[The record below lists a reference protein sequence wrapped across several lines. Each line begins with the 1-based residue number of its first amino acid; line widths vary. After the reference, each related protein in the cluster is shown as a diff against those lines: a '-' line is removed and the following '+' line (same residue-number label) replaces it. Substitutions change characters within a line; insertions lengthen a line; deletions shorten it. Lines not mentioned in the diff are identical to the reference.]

1 MSTYRIKGS
10 DGVVIESEKFLELPK
25 ATSKVTA
32 DVQRPGMIRYNKYWA
47 AFEGTLE
54 FTDGSVAYRRFA
66 NLDENGRLQT
76 SQLPDAVT
84 SGLKYIGTFSPI
96 SDDVD
101 PPGTVGQYDNLPQA
115 STGNSGNYYIVRGIY
130 DAAVMHFKANKPS
143 TSPATFTPTNPSG
156 LSNWIEV
163 KYYFSTDP
171 YDNTR
176 TTITHAFGRIVIANV
191 PTGNS
196 HYGLQDLARD
206 TGLTDAFDSGNNP
219 SAETA
224 LSDTDW
230 IISDGGKWTYQ
241 RQTRTSI
248 LAGAVLFD
256 RTQMYSS
263 NRLLPDSPTGTV
275 QNVVDSLLMYGL
287 RRTGDAMY
295 DSGTDGDGRLAFLYG
310 TATAPSITF
319 NSNSF
324 DPLSNPGIDPS
335 KWSDGT
341 TGIYHPNTPGAIGFT
356 SSGTEKIRIVPT
368 QVIFYT
374 SNTGTA
380 TTPHIIFSGTNNSNM
395 GIVALNN
402 KTQLV
407 SNNAV
412 NVSFEQGLTNFY
424 GSTNI
429 TGNSTV
435 LGNTVLGDA
444 ATDSLTVNASSTFR
458 APVSMQDVNVVNL
471 TVTGNT
477 ILGDSVGDSLTVNA
491 TSTFASTS
499 RFNAMA
505 TFNNSATVASGAG
518 LVFSGTN
525 NSTISKSSTALNF
538 NMSGFDDVTLLDG
551 STVRTKFNR
560 YGVKLPVLSPTS
572 DSVGEDG
579 MIAFSSDQK
588 TVVQKVDGTWKPI
601 SSGATIN
608 NFVTSSWVLSGS
620 YYQITVSGSGIKS
633 VQIQQQESD
642 GSYTQVEVDTVN
654 ITSSNATIKIPSS
667 SDLRFAGRLIVL
679 F

>member
-10 DGVVIESEKFLELPK
+10 DGVVIESDKYLELPK
-25 ATSKVTA
+25 APSKVTA
-32 DVQRPGMIRYNKYWA
+32 DVQRAGMIRYNNDWA

-54 FTDGSVAYRRFA
+54 FTDGTVAYRRFA
-66 NLDENGRLQT
+66 HLDENGRLQT
-76 SQLPDAVT
+76 SQLPDSVT

-96 SDDVD
+96 SDDID

-115 STGNSGNYYIVRGIY
+115 AVANSGNYYIVRGIY
-130 DAAVMHFKANKPS
+130 ESAVEHFKANNPS
-143 TSPATFTPTNPSG
+143 TSPATFIPTNPSG
-156 LSNWIEV
+156 EANWIEV

-176 TTITHAFGRIVIANV
+176 TTITNAFGRIIVANV
-191 PTGNS
+191 PTGDE
-196 HYGLQDLARD
+196 HYGLQDLS
-206 TGLTDAFDSGNNP
+206 TDVDLIGAFDSGNNP
-219 SAETA
+219 SAETS
-224 LSDTDW
+224 LTDTDW
-230 IISDGGKWTYQ
+230 IISDGEKWTRQ
-241 RQTRTSI
+241 RQSRTSV

-263 NRLLPDSPTGTV
+263 NRVLPDSPTGTV

-295 DSGTDGDGRLAFLYG
+295 DAGTDGDGRLAFLYG

-324 DPLSNPGIDPS
+324 DPLTNPGIDPS

-356 SSGTEKIRIVPT
+356 SSGTEKIRILPT

-374 SNTGTA
+374 SSTGTA
-380 TTPHIIFSGTNNSNM
+380 TNPSIIFNANSNTNM
-395 GIVALNN
+395 GIVAINN

-407 SNNAV
+407 SNNAI

-424 GSTNI
+424 GNTNV
-429 TGNSTV
+429 TGS
-435 LGNTVLGDA
+435 TVLGDA
-444 ATDSLTVNASSTFR
+444 AVDT
-458 APVSMQDVNVVNL
+458 
-471 TVTGNT
+471 
-477 ILGDSVGDSLTVNA
+477 LTVNA
-491 TSTFASTS
+491 TSTF
-499 RFNAMA
+499 
-505 TFNNSATVASGAG
+505 NSNVTVANGSG
-518 LVFSGTN
+518 LTFSGTN
-525 NSTISKSSTALNF
+525 NSTISKVSTSLNF
-538 NMSGFDDVTLLDG
+538 AMNAFDDITVLDG

-560 YGVKLPVLSPTS
+560 YGVKLPVLSPTT
-572 DSVGEDG
+572 DTVGEDG

-608 NFVTSSWVLSGS
+608 TFVTSDWVLSGS
-620 YYQITVSGSGIKS
+620 YYQMVVTGSNIKDIQ
-633 VQIQQQESD
+633 VQQKESD

-654 ITSSNATIKIPSS
+654 LTSSNATIKIPSS
-667 SDLRFAGRLIVL
+667 SDYRFDGRLIVL

>member
-10 DGVVIESEKFLELPK
+10 DGVVIESDKYLELPK
-25 ATSKVTA
+25 APSKVTA
-32 DVQRPGMIRYNKYWA
+32 DVQRAGMIRYNNDWA

-54 FTDGSVAYRRFA
+54 FTDGTVAYRRFA
-66 NLDENGRLQT
+66 HLDENGRLQT
-76 SQLPDAVT
+76 SQLPDSVT

-96 SDDVD
+96 SDDID

-115 STGNSGNYYIVRGIY
+115 AVANSGNYYIVRGIY
-130 DAAVMHFKANKPS
+130 ESAVAHFKANNPS
-143 TSPATFTPTNPSG
+143 TSPATFIPTNPSG
-156 LSNWIEV
+156 EANWIEV

-176 TTITHAFGRIVIANV
+176 TTITNAFGRIIVANV
-191 PTGNS
+191 PTGDE
-196 HYGLQDLARD
+196 HYGLQDLS
-206 TGLTDAFDSGNNP
+206 TDVDLIGAFDSGNNP
-219 SAETA
+219 SAETS
-224 LSDTDW
+224 LTDTDW
-230 IISDGGKWTYQ
+230 IISDGEKWTRQ
-241 RQTRTSI
+241 RQSRTSI

-263 NRLLPDSPTGTV
+263 NRVLPDSPTGTV

-295 DSGTDGDGRLAFLYG
+295 DAGTDGDGRLAFLYG

-324 DPLSNPGIDPS
+324 DPLTNPGIDPS

-356 SSGTEKIRIVPT
+356 SSGTEKIRILPT

-380 TTPHIIFSGTNNSNM
+380 TNPNIIFNANTNTNM
-395 GIVALNN
+395 GIVAINN

-407 SNNAV
+407 SNNAI

-424 GSTNI
+424 GNTNV
-429 TGNSTV
+429 TGS
-435 LGNTVLGDA
+435 TVLGDA
-444 ATDSLTVNASSTFR
+444 AVDT
-458 APVSMQDVNVVNL
+458 
-471 TVTGNT
+471 
-477 ILGDSVGDSLTVNA
+477 LTVNA
-491 TSTFASTS
+491 TSTF
-499 RFNAMA
+499 
-505 TFNNSATVASGAG
+505 NSNVTVANGSG
-518 LVFSGTN
+518 LTFSGTN
-525 NSTISKSSTALNF
+525 NSTISKVSTSLNF
-538 NMSGFDDVTLLDG
+538 AMNAFDDITVLDG

-560 YGVKLPVLSPTS
+560 YGVKLPVLSPTT
-572 DSVGEDG
+572 DTVGEDG

-608 NFVTSSWVLSGS
+608 TFVTSDWVLSGS
-620 YYQITVSGSGIKS
+620 YYQMVVTGSNIKDIQ
-633 VQIQQQESD
+633 VQQKESD

-654 ITSSNATIKIPSS
+654 LTSSNATIKIPSS
-667 SDLRFAGRLIVL
+667 SDYRFDGRLIVL

>member
-10 DGVVIESEKFLELPK
+10 DGVVIESGKYLELPK
-25 ATSKVTA
+25 ASSKVTA
-32 DVQRPGMIRYNKYWA
+32 DVQRPGMIRYNNEWA

-76 SQLPDAVT
+76 SQLPDSIT

-115 STGNSGNYYIVRGIY
+115 STANGGNYYIVRGIY
-130 DAAVMHFKANKPS
+130 DAAVAHFKANKPS

-156 LSNWIEV
+156 QANWIEV

-171 YDNTR
+171 YDNAR
-176 TTITHAFGRIVIANV
+176 TTITNAFGRIVIANV
-191 PTGNS
+191 PTDS
-196 HYGLQDLARD
+196 HFGLQDLGLD
-206 TGLTDAFDSGNNP
+206 TDLTKAFDSGNNP

-224 LSDTDW
+224 LTDTDW
-230 IISDGGKWTYQ
+230 IISDGVKWTRQ

-263 NRLLPDSPTGTV
+263 NRILPDSPTGTV

-295 DSGTDGDGRLAFLYG
+295 DAGTDGDGRLAFLYG

-324 DPLSNPGIDPS
+324 DPLTNPGIDPS

-356 SSGTEKIRIVPT
+356 SSGTEKLRILPT

-374 SNTGTA
+374 SSTGTA
-380 TTPHIIFSGTNNSNM
+380 NAPHIIFSGTNNSNM

-429 TGNSTV
+429 TGNNTV
-435 LGNTVLGDA
+435 LGNTVLGDSA
-444 ATDSLTVNASSTFR
+444 SDTLTVNATSTFK
-458 APVSMQDVNVVNL
+458 APVSMQDVGIVNL

-477 ILGDSVGDSLTVNA
+477 ILGDATGDTLTVNA
-491 TSTFASTS
+491 TSTFASPS
-499 RFNAMA
+499 RFNALA
-505 TFNNSATVASGAG
+505 TFNNGATVSNGSA
-518 LVFSGTN
+518 FTFDGTN
-525 NSTISKSSTALNF
+525 NATISKASTSLNF
-538 NMSGFDDVTLLDG
+538 NMNSFDDVTLLDG

-608 NFVTSSWVLSGS
+608 NFVTSSWTLSGS
-620 YYQITVSGSGIKS
+620 YYQITVNGSGIKN
-633 VQIQQQESD
+633 VQVQQQESD

-654 ITSSNATIKIPSS
+654 ITPSNATIKIPSS
-667 SDLRFAGRLIVL
+667 ADYRFAGRMIVL

>member
-10 DGVVIESEKFLELPK
+10 DGVVIESEKYLELPK
-25 ATSKVTA
+25 APSKVTA
-32 DVQRPGMIRYNKYWA
+32 DVQRPGMIRYNNEWA

-115 STGNSGNYYIVRGIY
+115 ASSNSGNYYIVRGIY
-130 DAAVMHFKANKPS
+130 DAAVAHFKANKPS

-156 LSNWIEV
+156 QANWIQV

-171 YDNTR
+171 YDSSR
-176 TTITHAFGRIVIANV
+176 TTITHAFGRIVASNV
-191 PTGNS
+191 PTGS
-196 HYGLQDLARD
+196 HFGLQDLAAD
-206 TGLTDAFDSGNNP
+206 NDLVKAFDSGNNP
-219 SAETA
+219 SAESA
-224 LSDTDW
+224 LTDTDW
-230 IISDGGKWTYQ
+230 IISDGEKWTRQ

-263 NRLLPDSPTGTV
+263 NRILPDSPTGTV

-295 DSGTDGDGRLAFLYG
+295 DAGTDGDGRLAFLYG

-319 NSNSF
+319 NSNPF
-324 DPLSNPGIDPS
+324 DPLTNPGIDPS

-341 TGIYHPNTPGAIGFT
+341 TGIYHPNTAGAIGFT
-356 SSGTEKIRIVPT
+356 SSGTEKLRILPT

-374 SNTGTA
+374 SSTGTA

-444 ATDSLTVNASSTFR
+444 ATDTLIVNATSTFK
-458 APVSMQDVNVVNL
+458 APVSMQDVDIVNL

-477 ILGDSVGDSLTVNA
+477 ILGDATGDTLTVNA
-491 TSTFASTS
+491 TSTFTSPS
-499 RFNAMA
+499 RFNALA
-505 TFNNSATVASGAG
+505 TFNNGATVANGSAFTFG
-518 LVFSGTN
+518 GTN
-525 NSTISKSSTALNF
+525 NASITKASTSLNF
-538 NMSGFDDVTLLDG
+538 NMNAFDDVTLLDG

-608 NFVTSSWVLSGS
+608 NFVTSSWTLSGS
-620 YYQITVSGSGIKS
+620 YYQITVTGSGIKN
-633 VQIQQQESD
+633 VEVQQQESD

-654 ITSSNATIKIPSS
+654 ITSSNATIKIPASA
-667 SDLRFAGRLIVL
+667 DYRFSGRMIVL

>member
-10 DGVVIESEKFLELPK
+10 DGVVIESDKYLELPK
-25 ATSKVTA
+25 APSKVTA
-32 DVQRPGMIRYNKYWA
+32 DVQRAGMIRYNNDWA

-54 FTDGSVAYRRFA
+54 FTDGTVAYRRFA
-66 NLDENGRLQT
+66 HLDENGRLQT
-76 SQLPDAVT
+76 SQLPDSVT

-96 SDDVD
+96 SDDID

-115 STGNSGNYYIVRGIY
+115 AVANSGNYYIVRGIY
-130 DAAVMHFKANKPS
+130 ESAVAHFKANNPS
-143 TSPATFTPTNPSG
+143 TSPATFIPTNPSG
-156 LSNWIEV
+156 EANWIEV

-176 TTITHAFGRIVIANV
+176 TTITNAFGRIIVANV
-191 PTGNS
+191 PTGDE
-196 HYGLQDLARD
+196 HYGLQDLS
-206 TGLTDAFDSGNNP
+206 TDVDLIGAFDSGNNP
-219 SAETA
+219 SAETS
-224 LSDTDW
+224 LTDTDW
-230 IISDGGKWTYQ
+230 IISDGEKWTRQ
-241 RQTRTSI
+241 RQSRTSI

-263 NRLLPDSPTGTV
+263 NRVLPDSPTGTV

-295 DSGTDGDGRLAFLYG
+295 DAGTDGDGRLAFLYG

-324 DPLSNPGIDPS
+324 DPLTNPGIDPS

-356 SSGTEKIRIVPT
+356 SSGTEKIRILPT

-374 SNTGTA
+374 SSTGTA
-380 TTPHIIFSGTNNSNM
+380 TNPNIIFNANTNTNM
-395 GIVALNN
+395 GIVAINN

-424 GSTNI
+424 GNTNV
-429 TGNSTV
+429 TGS
-435 LGNTVLGDA
+435 TVLGDA
-444 ATDSLTVNASSTFR
+444 AVDT
-458 APVSMQDVNVVNL
+458 
-471 TVTGNT
+471 
-477 ILGDSVGDSLTVNA
+477 LTVNA
-491 TSTFASTS
+491 TSTF
-499 RFNAMA
+499 
-505 TFNNSATVASGAG
+505 NSNVTVANGSG
-518 LVFSGTN
+518 LTFSGTN
-525 NSTISKSSTALNF
+525 NSTISKVSTSLNF
-538 NMSGFDDVTLLDG
+538 AMNAFDDITVLDG

-560 YGVKLPVLSPTS
+560 YGVKLPVLSPTT
-572 DSVGEDG
+572 DTVGEDG

-608 NFVTSSWVLSGS
+608 TFVSSDWVLSGS
-620 YYQITVSGSGIKS
+620 YYQMVVTGSNIKDIQ
-633 VQIQQQESD
+633 VQQKESD

-654 ITSSNATIKIPSS
+654 LTSSNATIKIPSS
-667 SDLRFAGRLIVL
+667 SDYRFDGRLIVL

>member
-10 DGVVIESEKFLELPK
+10 DGVVIESDKYLELPK
-25 ATSKVTA
+25 APSKVTA
-32 DVQRPGMIRYNKYWA
+32 DVQRAGMIRYNNDWA

-54 FTDGSVAYRRFA
+54 FTDGTVAYRRFA
-66 NLDENGRLQT
+66 HLDENGRLQT
-76 SQLPDAVT
+76 SQLPDSVT

-96 SDDVD
+96 SDDID

-115 STGNSGNYYIVRGIY
+115 AVANSGNYYIVRGIY
-130 DAAVMHFKANKPS
+130 ESAVAHFKANNPS
-143 TSPATFTPTNPSG
+143 TSPATFIPTNPSG
-156 LSNWIEV
+156 EANWIEV

-176 TTITHAFGRIVIANV
+176 TTITNAFGRIIVANV
-191 PTGNS
+191 PTGDE
-196 HYGLQDLARD
+196 HYGLQDLS
-206 TGLTDAFDSGNNP
+206 TDVDLIGAFDSGNNP
-219 SAETA
+219 SAETS
-224 LSDTDW
+224 LTDTDW
-230 IISDGGKWTYQ
+230 IISDGEKWTRQ
-241 RQTRTSI
+241 RQSRTSI

-263 NRLLPDSPTGTV
+263 NRVLPDSPTGTV

-295 DSGTDGDGRLAFLYG
+295 DAGTDGDGRLAFLYG

-324 DPLSNPGIDPS
+324 DPLTNPGIDPS

-356 SSGTEKIRIVPT
+356 SSGTEKIRILPT

-380 TTPHIIFSGTNNSNM
+380 TNPNIIFNANTNTNM
-395 GIVALNN
+395 GIVAINN

-424 GSTNI
+424 GNTNV
-429 TGNSTV
+429 TGS
-435 LGNTVLGDA
+435 TVLGDA
-444 ATDSLTVNASSTFR
+444 AVDT
-458 APVSMQDVNVVNL
+458 
-471 TVTGNT
+471 
-477 ILGDSVGDSLTVNA
+477 LTVNA
-491 TSTFASTS
+491 TSTF
-499 RFNAMA
+499 
-505 TFNNSATVASGAG
+505 NSNVTVANGSG
-518 LVFSGTN
+518 LTFSGTN
-525 NSTISKSSTALNF
+525 NSTISKVSTSLNF
-538 NMSGFDDVTLLDG
+538 AMNAFDDITVLDG

-560 YGVKLPVLSPTS
+560 YGVKLPVLSPTT
-572 DSVGEDG
+572 DTVGEDG

-608 NFVTSSWVLSGS
+608 TFVTSDWVLSGS
-620 YYQITVSGSGIKS
+620 YYQMVVTGSNIKDIQ
-633 VQIQQQESD
+633 VQQKESD

-654 ITSSNATIKIPSS
+654 LTSSNATIKIPSS
-667 SDLRFAGRLIVL
+667 SDYRFDGRLIVL